1 MYCGSC
7 LRDNALATALKR
19 LGHHVVLVPLYTPL
33 KTDSPDAS
41 IDQVFMGGVNTYLQH
56 ASGLFRKTPRAL
68 DWLFDRPWLLGLAGK
83 WGANT
88 SPAKL
93 GPFTLSILRGDEG
106 PVLKELRRLVRFLKD
121 DLKPDVVSLPNA
133 MFIGLA
139 RMMRQEL
146 NVPVVVELTGEDI
159 FLDALV
165 QPYRSQATQII
176 RAKAHD
182 VTRFVAT
189 SDYYADRM
197 TDFLQ
202 VPREQIVT
210 IPPGIDPAHLDKPQ
224 PAHDRKNPTIGYFA
238 RIAPEKG
245 LQHLVDAFISLK
257 KMPGLE
263 SAQLRAAGYLGDPHR
278 EWFNSLQNR
287 LASAGLSSD
296 FHYAGEVDLQG
307 KINFLDSIDVLSV
320 PTEYAEPKGMYIL
333 EAWARAV
340 PCVQPRHGSF
350 PELINSTGAGVLVPP
365 GNTQALADALAFLLK
380 DPQKRRELGQ
390 LGQQAVRDRYTDT
403 RMAEKMVELYEDLI
417 PATTPS
423 RSAVQ

>member
-33 KTDSPDAS
+33 KTHSPDAS
-41 IDQVFMGGVNTYLQH
+41 TDQVFMAGVNTYLQH

-146 NVPVVVELTGEDI
+146 GVPVVVELTGEDI

-165 QPYRSQATQII
+165 EPYRSQATQII
-176 RAKAHD
+176 RDKARD

-202 VPREQIVT
+202 VP
-210 IPPGIDPAHLDKPQ
+210 
-224 PAHDRKNPTIGYFA
+224 
-238 RIAPEKG
+238 
-245 LQHLVDAFISLK
+245 
-257 KMPGLE
+257 
-263 SAQLRAAGYLGDPHR
+263 
-278 EWFNSLQNR
+278 
-287 LASAGLSSD
+287 
-296 FHYAGEVDLQG
+296 
-307 KINFLDSIDVLSV
+307 
-320 PTEYAEPKGMYIL
+320 
-333 EAWARAV
+333 
-340 PCVQPRHGSF
+340 
-350 PELINSTGAGVLVPP
+350 
-365 GNTQALADALAFLLK
+365 
-380 DPQKRRELGQ
+380 
-390 LGQQAVRDRYTDT
+390 
-403 RMAEKMVELYEDLI
+403 
-417 PATTPS
+417 
-423 RSAVQ
+423 